1 MSNAR
6 APPRDFTKL
15 AAISHGFWEEGE
27 VIMNCIM
34 RCHEHL
40 KKVRPMLV
48 VLDQFSRALDGA
60 MALRIPYLMCGN
72 ETTPTSKPTNPS
84 GIRAVLNVPSVASGF
99 AGPMTWTQTFQNVY
113 MVARYMGIM
122 LRDPLIRGQAADRRK
137 RLNNPNLPYA
147 TLDRSYGSDL
157 EHGEIWAMP
166 KSILHSH
173 ATYDKVFPVGPT
185 FAAQFEEKVTSNLE
199 PWMDEDALV
208 YINMGTRQYFS
219 LFESPFYLLN
229 SVVSIVFQFKDE
241 DIHV

>member
-1 MSNAR
+1 
-6 APPRDFTKL
+6 
-15 AAISHGFWEEGE
+15 
-27 VIMNCIM
+27 
-34 RCHEHL
+34 
-40 KKVRPMLV
+40 
-48 VLDQFSRALDGA
+48 
-60 MALRIPYLMCGN
+60 
-72 ETTPTSKPTNPS
+72 
-84 GIRAVLNVPSVASGF
+84 
-99 AGPMTWTQTFQNVY
+99 
-113 MVARYMGIM
+113 MGIM